1 MYNGLYKSPG
11 IRLTEID
18 QSFVDDIRP
27 DIVHKQVLFIQ
38 SDWGPEYQ
46 DINGLRDFIFNF
58 KTPDVLMDQT
68 NNLPVDRMSF
78 EQAYKLS
85 SRVPMRIYRL
95 NVGGYEDY
103 QSVQISINELNYN
116 PIVQKYTGEYGNYLK
131 ILQYNTQDGNKRI
144 DIYQEVNSS
153 VFLETH
159 VQETLEGLMDNVNY
173 NSNYIK
179 INDEIMI
186 NGVWDVLV
194 SDSEEPSNNE
204 EVETVDDYTS
214 YGVYLTGGQNG
225 ERTDPTSYINE
236 THLQNK
242 NMIRFTFL
250 VSQQQLTS
258 SEINSFSKLQNQRK
272 DFVVLGEFTPLDT
285 NIFESTYQVSQG
297 ETQPSVGWKNWCK
310 QVVNEIEVT
319 PNPAIASYSSQVN
332 SGISGSYISIYHP
345 YTYSTTSNG
354 TIQQFPPSYSVMER
368 YQDLLLGNGEIW
380 SQQQG
385 MNRGY
390 ITQEPVYILSE
401 NEKDKLYLNYIN
413 PIQKFSGL
421 GSYVWGNKT
430 HYMVNSQLN
439 RLNQRMTAISLYY
452 NLEEG
457 MRYYLFEPMIDTT
470 FNQISNKVDSILSS
484 MKQRNAIY
492 DYRYELD
499 IRPEYIDHNYLPIKI
514 QFAPTKTLEFIEIRY
529 IVRNYSSTL
538 EV

>member
-27 DIVHKQVLFIQ
+27 DVVHKQVMFIQ

-58 KTPDVLMDQT
+58 KTPDVLMDS
-68 NNLPVDRMSF
+68 NENIPVDRMSF

-85 SRVPMRIYRL
+85 SRVPLRIYRL
-95 NVGGYEDY
+95 NVGGYDDY
-103 QSVQISINELNYN
+103 QSVEVTVSEVDYN
-116 PIVQKYTGEYGNYLK
+116 PIVQKYSGEYGNYLK
-131 ILQYNTQDGNKRI
+131 VLQYDLSDGNKRI

-153 VFLETH
+153 IFLESH
-159 VQETLEGLMDNVNY
+159 LQETVEDLIDNVNY
-173 NSNYIK
+173 QSNYITLS
-179 INDEIMI
+179 DEIMTTGI
-186 NGVWDVLV
+186 WDQLV
-194 SDSEEPSNNE
+194 TQSEKPSQDQ
-204 EVETVDDYTS
+204 EVETIDDYTT
-214 YGVYLTGGQNG
+214 YGNSLTGGQNG
-225 ERTDPTSYINE
+225 SRSEPTSYISE
-236 THLQNK
+236 THLSNK
-242 NMIRFTFL
+242 NMVRFTFL

-258 SEINSFSKLQNQRK
+258 SDINKFSRLQNQRK
-272 DFVVLGEFTPLDT
+272 DFVVLGDFTPLDD
-285 NIFESTYQVSQG
+285 NIFGSSYQTSQG
-297 ETQPSVGWKNWCK
+297 EYEPSVGWKNWCK
-310 QVVNEIEVT
+310 QVVNEVEVT
-319 PNPAIASYSSQVN
+319 PDPSIDSYSSQFN
-332 SGISGSYISIYHP
+332 SGISGSYVSIYHP

-368 YQDLLLGNGEIW
+368 YQDMLLGNGQIW
-380 SQQQG
+380 DQQQG

-390 ITQEPVYILSE
+390 ISQEPIYILSE

-452 NLEEG
+452 NLEES
-457 MRYYLFEPMIDTT
+457 MRYYLFEPMIDHT
-470 FNQISNKVDSILSS
+470 FNQISGKVDSILQD

-492 DYRYELD
+492 DYRFELD

-529 IVRNYSSTL
+529 IVRNYSSSL